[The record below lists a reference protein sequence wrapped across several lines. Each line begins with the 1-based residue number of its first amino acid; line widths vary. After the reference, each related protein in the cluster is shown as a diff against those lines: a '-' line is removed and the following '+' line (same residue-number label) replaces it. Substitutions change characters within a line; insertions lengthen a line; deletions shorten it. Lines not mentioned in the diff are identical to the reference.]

1 MLESSL
7 TVGLPHPYLCC
18 SHNSIVA
25 LEELLQRR
33 GAITLCSSHRCA
45 RLQHHLFAETT
56 ACRLGCSDDVLAVL
70 LGIRRSSV
78 FHNASLQDC
87 KFLARLRRSVLSS
100 RQGSC
105 SGSQLVRW
113 NRKVDGIRMRSWTSS
128 STYDNG
134 RRLSCLH
141 FENNV
146 AQFRPGQLPTSHSFK
161 EGALE
166 QPDQSL
172 KLAAPPRRPAQVE
185 LPVDPF
191 VC

>member
-1 MLESSL
+1 MALGREL
-7 TVGLPHPYLCC
+7 DIILHVGQWTV
-18 SHNSIVA
+18 V
-25 LEELLQRR
+25 EL
-33 GAITLCSSHRCA
+33 
-45 RLQHHLFAETT
+45 
-56 ACRLGCSDDVLAVL
+56 
-70 LGIRRSSV
+70 
-78 FHNASLQDC
+78 
-87 KFLARLRRSVLSS
+87 
-100 RQGSC
+100 
-105 SGSQLVRW
+105 
-113 NRKVDGIRMRSWTSS
+113 
-128 STYDNG
+128 
-134 RRLSCLH
+134 CLH